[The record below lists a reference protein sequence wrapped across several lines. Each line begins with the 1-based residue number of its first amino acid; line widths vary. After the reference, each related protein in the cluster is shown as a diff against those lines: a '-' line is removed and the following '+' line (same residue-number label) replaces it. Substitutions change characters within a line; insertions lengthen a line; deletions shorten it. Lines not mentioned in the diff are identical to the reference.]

1 MNKNKL
7 KKYFD
12 NNQGILKA
20 CDMINIGLTRYDIYK
35 LNNEGQIERIKN
47 GYYKLKNEDQSDA
60 KIISHLYPN
69 GILCMDTALFH
80 YGYSDRT
87 PNEWHIA
94 INKDVSKSKF
104 NIDYPRIKPH
114 YLEPNMLN
122 FGVTTT
128 TLDGHQLN
136 IYDRER
142 VICDCFKYKNKIDSE
157 MFNQAINAYVND
169 EKKNIITLIK
179 YSKKLNVYKK
189 MSTVMEVLINA

>member
-1 MNKNKL
+1 MNKIKL
-7 KKYFD
+7 KKLF
-12 NNQGILKA
+12 NSNQGILKA
-20 CDMINIGLTRYDIYK
+20 SDLISIGLTRYDIYK
-35 LNNEGQIERIKN
+35 LYKKGQIERIKN
-47 GYYKLKNEDQSDA
+47 GYYKLNNEDQSDA
-60 KIISHLYPN
+60 KIINHLYPN

-104 NIDYPRIKPH
+104 NIGYPRIKPY
-114 YLEPNMLN
+114 YLEPNMLK
-122 FGVTTT
+122 FGVITTT
-128 TLDGHQLN
+128 IDGYQLN

-157 MFNQAINAYVND
+157 MFNKAINAYAND
-169 EKKNIITLIK
+169 EEKNIATLIK
-179 YSKKLNVYKK
+179 YSKKLKVYKK